1 LAPWIPPLQCAAGA
15 LQEQGNMRFIFAF
28 VTSALLASAP
38 AFAADDSG
46 FYVGAGL
53 GSFSLQSEAISLDL
67 EGLEIDTGRD
77 FDGSDFAFKVLGGW
91 QWNKY
96 IAFEVEYFDGGN
108 PEDKFDFSYSD
119 SEIDFDGQITIE
131 ADTSGWIFSALGIWP
146 LGDSFNLFAKLGF
159 VTWSVD
165 GRAVIK
171 VPDFDYQDSWS
182 IGSEDGTDFAWG
194 LGGTW
199 NFTDNMGVRAEYQQF
214 ELDEFNNVNLASA
227 SFIYKF

>member
-1 LAPWIPPLQCAAGA
+1 
-15 LQEQGNMRFIFAF
+15 MRFIFAF

-53 GSFSLQSEAISLDL
+53 GTFSLQSEAISLDAG
-67 EGLEIDTGRD
+67 GLEVDTGRD
-77 FDGSDFAFKVLGGW
+77 FDGSDFAFKILGGW

-96 IAFEVEYFDGGN
+96 IAFEAEYFDGGN
-108 PEDKFDFSYSD
+108 PDDKFDFSYSD
-119 SEIDFDGQITIE
+119 PEVEFDGQLTVE
-131 ADTSGWIFSALGIWP
+131 AETTGWIFSALGIWP

-159 VTWSVD
+159 VMWDVE
-165 GRAVIK
+165 GRGVIK
-171 VPDFDYQDSWS
+171 VPDFDIQESGS
-182 IGSEDGTDFAWG
+182 LGSESGTDFAWG

>member
-1 LAPWIPPLQCAAGA
+1 
-15 LQEQGNMRFIFAF
+15 MRFIFAF

-53 GSFSLQSEAISLDL
+53 GSFSLQSEAISID
-67 EGLEIDTGRD
+67 EGDFEIDTGRD
-77 FDGSDFAFKVLGGW
+77 FDGSDFAFKILGGW

-96 IAFEVEYFDGGN
+96 IAFEAEYFD
-108 PEDKFDFSYSD
+108 PEI
-119 SEIDFDGQITIE
+119 EFDGQLTIE
-131 ADTSGWIFSALGIWP
+131 AETTGWILSALGIWP

-159 VTWSVD
+159 VMWDVE
-165 GRAVIK
+165 GRGVIK
-171 VPDFDYQDSWS
+171 VPDFDIQESGS
-182 IGSEDGTDFAWG
+182 LGSESGTDFAWG

-199 NFTDNMGVRAEYQQF
+199 NFTDHMGVRAEYQQF